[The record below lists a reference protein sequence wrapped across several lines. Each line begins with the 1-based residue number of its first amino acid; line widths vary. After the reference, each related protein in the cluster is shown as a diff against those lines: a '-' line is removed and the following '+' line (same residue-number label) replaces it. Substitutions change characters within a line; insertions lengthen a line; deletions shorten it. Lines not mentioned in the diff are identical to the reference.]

1 MIIIK
6 IIIMIMC
13 TNEKQMV
20 LRDQYNQLPMQNKLE
35 FRDEY
40 LRRSGMS
47 LITFYQKLR
56 TDNFKKLEREL
67 FEELFNNFN
76 N

>member
-67 FEELFNNFN
+67 FEELFNNYN

>member
-1 MIIIK
+1 MFNLK
-6 IIIMIMC
+6 CPLVC

-20 LRDQYNQLPMQNKLE
+20 LRDQYNQLPMQKKLE
-35 FRDEY
+35 LRDEY

-67 FEELFNNFN
+67 FEELFNNYN